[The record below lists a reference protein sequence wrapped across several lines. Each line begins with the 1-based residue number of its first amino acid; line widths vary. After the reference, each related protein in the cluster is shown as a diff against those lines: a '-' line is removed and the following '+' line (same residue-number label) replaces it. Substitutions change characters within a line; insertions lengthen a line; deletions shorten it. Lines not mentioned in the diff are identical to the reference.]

1 MKTKTFLSHF
11 GTLFLLSLA
20 VNTTFVVSG
29 CGDNLFSSLA
39 KRDNK
44 DKGKSAFQ
52 SGDYNAAISYLNDYL
67 AANPNDTEA
76 RSMLATAYMKKVG
89 LDELSIAS
97 SISNSS
103 SGGDWSSIVSLMP
116 GGTADNVASLKA
128 ARDVISAIPSESRTP
143 EQNYQLAIASA
154 ALAVTVVKE
163 TLCDAS
169 GTYTPTDE
177 KIAAISTEDA
187 NLILESMTL
196 TASAATATGSTNTG
210 LSKLADVNTQ
220 IDAMDGSDNLTK
232 VQNFLASKR

>member
-1 MKTKTFLSHF
+1 MKTRIIFSNCTAI
-11 GTLFLLSLA
+11 LLSIVAINASSFL
-20 VNTTFVVSG
+20 VG

-52 SGDYNAAISYLNDYL
+52 SGDYDGAISYLNGYL
-67 AANPNDTEA
+67 ASNPNDTEA

-116 GGTADNVASLKA
+116 GGTAENVVSLKA
-128 ARDVISAIPSESRTP
+128 ARDVISAIPEQNRSP
-143 EQNYQLAIASA
+143 EQNYQLAIVSA

-163 TLCDAS
+163 SLCDAS
-169 GTYTPTDE
+169 GAYTPTDE
-177 KIAAISTEDA
+177 KIAAISAEDA

-196 TASAATATGSTNTG
+196 TASAASATGSTNTG
-210 LSKLADVNTQ
+210 LTKLADVNTQ

-232 VQNFLASKR
+232 IQNFLVSKR